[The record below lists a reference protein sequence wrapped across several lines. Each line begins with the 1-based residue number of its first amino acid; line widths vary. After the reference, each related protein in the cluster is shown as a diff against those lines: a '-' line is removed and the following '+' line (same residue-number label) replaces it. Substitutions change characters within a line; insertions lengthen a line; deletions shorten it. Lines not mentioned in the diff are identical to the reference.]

1 MDRRS
6 FIRLAGGGMVVAAA
20 TAPMAGCSL
29 FSSAYPAAAVEAWKG
44 PDATLGAQADPRL
57 RAVAYAITAPN
68 PHNLQPWLVDLR
80 EPGVITLY
88 TDRERVLPHTDPFG
102 RQILIGHGAFL
113 ELLVM
118 ALAEQ
123 GLASD
128 VALWPQGELGANL
141 KDWDRRPIARIT
153 LKPGAAKDPLFAH
166 VLNRHTPKSD
176 FDTTRPV
183 SADALRALLAGAGH
197 TSANGGIQAN
207 GTVDAAALGP
217 LRELCWQSAQVE
229 LLTPRT
235 VMESVHL
242 TRVGPGEIL
251 KHRDGISI
259 NTPMIRAVDA
269 VGLFDRQN
277 PPAEGSEAY
286 KTMMSRFQGHSR
298 TAMGFVWLAGGN
310 SRVHQV
316 NAGRA
321 YVRLQ
326 LKATE
331 LGVGMHPM
339 SQALQEFAEMAPHY
353 ARAHQLMLNKPAP
366 KTAAD
371 ETVQMFCR
379 LGYTAVPTPATP
391 RRPLGVFVA

>member
-6 FIRLAGGGMVVAAA
+6 FIRLAGGGMVAAAA
-20 TAPMAGCSL
+20 TAPIAGCSL
-29 FSSAYPAAAVEAWKG
+29 SSAYPAEAVEAWKG
-44 PDATLGAQADPRL
+44 PGAEADPRK

-80 EPGVITLY
+80 EPNVITLY

-113 ELLVM
+113 ELLVI

-123 GLASD
+123 GLAAD
-128 VALWPQGELGANL
+128 VALWPQGELSTNL
-141 KDWDRRPIARIT
+141 KEWDRRPIARIA
-153 LKPGAAKDPLFAH
+153 LKPGAAKDPLFAQ

-176 FDTTRPV
+176 FDTTRAV
-183 SADALRALLAGAGH
+183 SADTLRALVAAGGNASMKAG
-197 TSANGGIQAN
+197 
-207 GTVDAAALGP
+207 GTVDAAALEP
-217 LRELCWQSAQVE
+217 LRELCWQSAKVE

-251 KHRDGISI
+251 KHRDGITI
-259 NTPMIRAVDA
+259 NTLMIRAVDA
-269 VGLFDRQN
+269 VGMFDRKN

-298 TAMGFVWLAGGN
+298 TAMGFVWLTGGN
-310 SRVHQV
+310 SRADQV

-321 YVRLQ
+321 YVRMQ

-331 LGVGMHPM
+331 LGVGVHPM
-339 SQALQEFAEMAPHY
+339 SQALQEFPEMAPHY

-379 LGYTAVPTPATP
+379 LGYTAAPAPATP
-391 RRPLGVFVA
+391 RRPLAAFVA

>member
-6 FIRLAGGGMVVAAA
+6 FIRLAGGGVVAAAA
-20 TAPMAGCSL
+20 TAPIAGCSL
-29 FSSAYPAAAVEAWKG
+29 SSAYPAEAVEAWKG
-44 PDATLGAQADPRL
+44 PGAEADPRK

-80 EPGVITLY
+80 EPNAITLY

-113 ELLVM
+113 ELLVI

-123 GLASD
+123 GLAAD
-128 VALWPQGELGANL
+128 VALWPQGELSANL
-141 KDWDRRPIARIT
+141 KEWDRRPIARIA
-153 LKPGAAKDPLFAH
+153 LKPGAAKDPLFAQ

-176 FDTTRPV
+176 FDTTRAV
-183 SADALRALLAGAGH
+183 SADTLRALVAAGGNASMKAG
-197 TSANGGIQAN
+197 
-207 GTVDAAALGP
+207 GTVDAAALEP
-217 LRELCWQSAQVE
+217 LRDLCWQSAKVE

-251 KHRDGISI
+251 KHRDGITI
-259 NTPMIRAVDA
+259 NTLMIRAVDA
-269 VGLFDRQN
+269 VGMFDRKN

-310 SRVHQV
+310 SRADQV

-331 LGVGMHPM
+331 LGVGVHPM
-339 SQALQEFAEMAPHY
+339 SQALQEFPEMAPHY

-379 LGYTAVPTPATP
+379 LGYTAAPAPATP
-391 RRPLGVFVA
+391 RRPLAAFVA

>member
-6 FIRLAGGGMVVAAA
+6 FIRLAGGGVVAAAA
-20 TAPMAGCSL
+20 TAPIAGCSL
-29 FSSAYPAAAVEAWKG
+29 SSAYPAEAVEAWKG
-44 PDATLGAQADPRL
+44 PGAEADPRK

-80 EPGVITLY
+80 EPNVITLY

-113 ELLVM
+113 ELLVI

-123 GLASD
+123 GLAAD
-128 VALWPQGELGANL
+128 VALWPQGELSTNL
-141 KDWDRRPIARIT
+141 KEWDRRPIARIA
-153 LKPGAAKDPLFAH
+153 LKPGAAKDPLFAQ

-176 FDTTRPV
+176 FDTTRAV
-183 SADALRALLAGAGH
+183 SADTLRALVAAGGNASMKAG
-197 TSANGGIQAN
+197 
-207 GTVDAAALGP
+207 GTVDAAALEP
-217 LRELCWQSAQVE
+217 LRELCWQSAKVE

-251 KHRDGISI
+251 KHRDGITI
-259 NTPMIRAVDA
+259 NTLMIRAVDA
-269 VGLFDRQN
+269 VGMFDRKN

-310 SRVHQV
+310 SRADQV

-321 YVRLQ
+321 YVRMQ

-331 LGVGMHPM
+331 LGVGVHPM
-339 SQALQEFAEMAPHY
+339 SQALQEFPEMAPHY

-379 LGYTAVPTPATP
+379 LGYTAAPAPATP
-391 RRPLGVFVA
+391 RRPLAAFVA

>member
-1 MDRRS
+1 MDRRN
-6 FIRLAGGGMVVAAA
+6 FIRLAGGGVIAAA
-20 TAPMAGCSL
+20 AAAPIAGCSI
-29 FSSAYPAAAVEAWKG
+29 SSAYPAAAVEAWNG
-44 PDATLGAQADPRL
+44 PGAETDPRK

-80 EPGVITLY
+80 EPNVITLY
-88 TDRERVLPHTDPFG
+88 TDRERVLPHTDPYG

-118 ALAEQ
+118 ALAGQ
-123 GLASD
+123 GLAAH
-128 VALWPQGELGANL
+128 VALWPQGELGASL

-153 LKPGAAKDPLFAH
+153 LQPGGTRDPLFAH

-183 SADALRALLAGAGH
+183 SADTLRALKAGMARD
-197 TSANGGIQAN
+197 GIQAA

-217 LRELCWQSAQVE
+217 LRELCWQSAKVE

-242 TRVGPGEIL
+242 THVGPGEIL
-251 KHRDGISI
+251 EHRDGISL
-259 NTPMIRAVDA
+259 NSPFIRAVDA
-269 VGLFDRQN
+269 VGMFDRKN

-286 KTMMSRFQGHSR
+286 KTMMTRFEGHSR
-298 TAMGFVWLAGGN
+298 TAMGFVWLTGRNRRAD
-310 SRVHQV
+310 QV

-326 LKATE
+326 LQATA

-353 ARAHQLMLNKPAP
+353 ERAHQLMLGRPAP
-366 KTAAD
+366 KTADD

-379 LGYTAVPTPATP
+379 LGYTAVPAPATP
-391 RRPLGVFVA
+391 RRPLRAFVV

>member
-6 FIRLAGGGMVVAAA
+6 FIRVAGGGVIAAA
-20 TAPMAGCSL
+20 AAAPIAGCSI
-29 FSSAYPAAAVEAWKG
+29 SSAYPAAAVEAWKG
-44 PDATLGAQADPRL
+44 PGAETDARK

-68 PHNLQPWLVDLR
+68 PHNLQPWVVDLR
-80 EPGVITLY
+80 EPNVITLY
-88 TDRERVLPHTDPFG
+88 TDRERVLPHTDPYG

-113 ELLVM
+113 ELLVI

-123 GLASD
+123 GLAAD

-141 KDWDRRPIARIT
+141 KEWDRKPIARIT
-153 LKPGAAKDPLFAH
+153 VKPGAARDPLFAH
-166 VLNRHTPKSD
+166 ILNRHTPKSD
-176 FDTTRPV
+176 FDTTRAV
-183 SADALRALLAGAGH
+183 TADTLRALTAGAGRD
-197 TSANGGIQAN
+197 GIKTA
-207 GTVDAAALGP
+207 GTVDAAALAP
-217 LRELCWQSAQVE
+217 LRELCWQSARVE

-242 TRVGPGEIL
+242 TRVGPAEIL
-251 KHRDGISI
+251 KHRDGITLNS
-259 NTPMIRAVDA
+259 PFLRAVDA
-269 VGLFDRQN
+269 VGMFDRKN

-286 KTMMSRFQGHSR
+286 KTMMTRFEGHSR
-298 TAMGFVWLAGGN
+298 TAMGFVWLAGRN
-310 SRVHQV
+310 RRADQV

-326 LKATE
+326 LQATA

-353 ARAHQLMLNKPAP
+353 ERAHQLMLGRAAP
-366 KTAAD
+366 KTAED

-379 LGYTAVPTPATP
+379 LGYTATPAPATP
-391 RRPLGVFVA
+391 RRPLGAFVV

>member
-6 FIRLAGGGMVVAAA
+6 FIRLAGGGIVAAAA
-20 TAPMAGCSL
+20 TAPIAGCSL
-29 FSSAYPAAAVEAWKG
+29 SSAYPAEAVEAWKG
-44 PDATLGAQADPRL
+44 PGAEADPRK

-80 EPGVITLY
+80 EPNVITLY

-113 ELLVM
+113 ELLVI

-123 GLASD
+123 GVAAD
-128 VALWPQGELGANL
+128 VALWPQGELSTNL
-141 KDWDRRPIARIT
+141 KEWDRRPIARIA
-153 LKPGAAKDPLFAH
+153 LKPGAAKDPLFAQ

-176 FDTTRPV
+176 FDTTRAV
-183 SADALRALLAGAGH
+183 SADTLRALVAAGGNSSVKAG
-197 TSANGGIQAN
+197 
-207 GTVDAAALGP
+207 GTVDAAALEP
-217 LRELCWQSAQVE
+217 LRELCWQSAKVE

-251 KHRDGISI
+251 KHRDGITI
-259 NTPMIRAVDA
+259 NTLMIRAVDA
-269 VGLFDRQN
+269 VGMFDRKN

-298 TAMGFVWLAGGN
+298 TAMSFVWLTGGN
-310 SRVHQV
+310 SRADQV

-321 YVRLQ
+321 YVRMQ

-331 LGVGMHPM
+331 LGVGVHPM
-339 SQALQEFAEMAPHY
+339 SQALQEFPEMAPHY

-379 LGYTAVPTPATP
+379 LGYTAAPAPATP
-391 RRPLGVFVA
+391 RRPLAAFVA

>member
-6 FIRLAGGGMVVAAA
+6 FIRLAGGGMVAAAA
-20 TAPMAGCSL
+20 TAPIAGCSL
-29 FSSAYPAAAVEAWKG
+29 SSAYPAEAVEAWKG
-44 PDATLGAQADPRL
+44 PGAEADPRK

-80 EPGVITLY
+80 EPNVITLY

-113 ELLVM
+113 ELLVI

-123 GLASD
+123 GLAAD
-128 VALWPQGELGANL
+128 VALWPQGELSANL
-141 KDWDRRPIARIT
+141 KEWDRRPIARIA
-153 LKPGAAKDPLFAH
+153 LKPGSAKDPLFAQ

-176 FDTTRPV
+176 FDTTRAV
-183 SADALRALLAGAGH
+183 SADTLRALVAAGGNASIKAG
-197 TSANGGIQAN
+197 
-207 GTVDAAALGP
+207 GTVDAAALEP
-217 LRELCWQSAQVE
+217 LRELCWQSAKVE

-251 KHRDGISI
+251 KHRDGITI
-259 NTPMIRAVDA
+259 NTLMIRAVDA
-269 VGLFDRQN
+269 VGMFDRKN

-298 TAMGFVWLAGGN
+298 TAMGFVWLTGGN
-310 SRVHQV
+310 SRADQV

-331 LGVGMHPM
+331 VGVGVHPM
-339 SQALQEFAEMAPHY
+339 SQALQEFPEMAPHY

-379 LGYTAVPTPATP
+379 LGYTAAPAPATP
-391 RRPLGVFVA
+391 RRPLAAFVA